1 MIKMRRA
8 TNALSAKKA
17 IHSER
22 AVFGR
27 SYIFVMNGSLPTPSP
42 PRRPLRIF
50 MPCLSSFIL
59 SPSPNNTIYYEGFV
73 ETRKR
78 EETLFVFLS
87 LPSFE
92 SLVDDDLGH
101 TSIDRSG

>member
-1 MIKMRRA
+1 MMKMRRA

-22 AVFGR
+22 AVGR

-50 MPCLSSFIL
+50 MPRAPLFFYPLS
-59 SPSPNNTIYYEGFV
+59 SPNNTIYYEGFV